1 MALNATMRAVL
12 WAGIPFQMNV
22 TSIPMPTIQSP
33 TDTIV
38 KITTAGI
45 CGTDLHVYH
54 GIYGSADVPYTIGH
68 EGVGVV
74 VEVGSAVSNFQVG
87 DRVIIPDSVDDK
99 GLLEVN
105 RVSYGLGSEYGD
117 AGGLQA
123 EYARVPYSD
132 ANLMAIPST
141 NGTNTAEYDNDYL
154 LVGDIW
160 GTAWGAI
167 DYSGFQPGDSVAVFG
182 AGPVGLLA
190 AYSAILRGAS
200 RVYSVD
206 HVPERLAIAESIGA
220 VPINFN
226 NSDPVQQ
233 IIAQEPGGV
242 MRSLDCVGYEAVD
255 IQGQPRENEVIRNM
269 IAVTAAG
276 GGLGQIGI
284 FGSATNSTGTPLA
297 DTLSHSINFPM
308 ADFFGKSLTMR
319 SGPVALESLA
329 PGLIQLISSGRARPS
344 FIVSST
350 IGIEEAP
357 EYFARFNDHLETK
370 VVIRFPDP

>member
-54 GIYGSADVPYTIGH
+54 GVYVAPT
-68 EGVGVV
+68 
-74 VEVGSAVSNFQVG
+74 AVSNFQVG

-154 LVGDIW
+154 L
-160 GTAWGAI
+160 
-167 DYSGFQPGDSVAVFG
+167 PGDSVAVFG